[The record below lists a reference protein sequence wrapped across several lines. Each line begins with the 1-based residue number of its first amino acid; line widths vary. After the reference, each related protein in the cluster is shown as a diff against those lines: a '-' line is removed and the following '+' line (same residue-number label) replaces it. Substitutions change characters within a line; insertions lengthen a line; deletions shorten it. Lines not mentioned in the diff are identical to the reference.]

1 MPSVRSL
8 AHAVA
13 AAPALAHDPGDR
25 AIVSVRAGGVRVRHQ
40 AAQPFH
46 LAYAGDRPILL
57 YVFQAAGPMA
67 AGRARW
73 RNGSFG
79 LLLPGATVEIDHP
92 EPLDLLA
99 IAYDRPHPFAVRA
112 GGAGCGLTDRGVRVL
127 AQELRRVLR
136 EEDAADLRY
145 VEALAEGLL
154 ARAASVTPRPTAR
167 PAVTQPLPPQKV
179 RRLVD
184 HIEHHLDQGLPVAEL
199 AALAGLS
206 RPHFTRAFQAA
217 VGESPHRFVLRRRL
231 AAARQYLDRG
241 AEDLATIAVRCGFSS
256 HAHLS
261 SAFRAEFGVSPS
273 AYRRGLA
280 AAPARLA

>member
-99 IAYDRPHPFAVRA
+99 IAYDRPAPYEVRA

-136 EEDAADLRY
+136 EEDADLRY

-154 ARAASVTPRPTAR
+154 ARATSVAPAPQPRI
-167 PAVTQPLPPQKV
+167 VTQPLPPQKV

-217 VGESPHRFVLRRRL
+217 LGESPHRFVLRRRL
-231 AAARQYLDRG
+231 EAARQYLDRG

-261 SAFRAEFGVSPS
+261 SAFRAEFGISPS

-280 AAPARLA
+280 VAPARLA